1 MYLEIVMKVVG
12 GLGLFLYGMDN
23 MSSGMQKIA
32 GKRLK
37 KILTVLTTN
46 RFLAVAVGM
55 FVTMLVQS
63 SSVSTVMA
71 IGFVNA
77 SLLTLQQALGLI
89 LGANI
94 GTTITGWILVLNIG
108 KYGLPMAGA
117 AAIFHMFSK
126 NEKWKTRALTV
137 MGLGL
142 IFFGL
147 ELMSNGLKPI
157 RSMPEF
163 VRMFSLFNADSY
175 FGAFKAAIVGALITA
190 IVQSSSATLG
200 ITITLAAQGL
210 INYPTAVALVLG
222 ENVGTTITAFLASL
236 SANSNAKRA
245 AYAHSIINIVG
256 VCWAITIF
264 PYYLQFL
271 DFLVNPSENLTLG
284 IATAHTMF
292 NVINVILFTPLIGQL
307 AKFLCK
313 IVKDDG
319 VGIEKKVT
327 KLDKLMLKTPTVVI
341 EQSKQEVLNMHT
353 EIEDMLKILTMFFD
367 TNKERFLS
375 EEKLEKLQVIEERM
389 DLYQKE
395 ITDISY
401 LVLTSE
407 ITDEMKDDTRKN
419 IEICDEYETI
429 SDYGV
434 RIGKVLNRFSESEIK
449 LTENE
454 RIRLK
459 GLNKGIVELYDLIN
473 QGYKTKD
480 KTKFII
486 ANEKANDILKDFRKA
501 REIHLQNVSK
511 LGISVTQ
518 SIGYMDM
525 LNYYRRLRDHMVN
538 IVELY
543 LLDNKI

>member
-1 MYLEIVMKVVG
+1 MLEILMKVVG

-46 RFLAVAVGM
+46 RFFAIGVGL

-77 SLLTLQQALGLI
+77 SLLTLKQALGLI

-94 GTTITGWILVLNIG
+94 GTTVTGWILVLNVG
-108 KYGLPMAGA
+108 KYGLPIAGA
-117 AAIFHMFSK
+117 SAIFYMFSK
-126 NEKWKTRALTV
+126 NEKIKTKALTI

-163 VRMFSLFNADSY
+163 VRLFSLFTADSY
-175 FGAFKAAIVGALITA
+175 FGAMKAALVGALITSV
-190 IVQSSSATLG
+190 VQSSSATLG
-200 ITITLAAQGL
+200 ITITLATQGL
-210 INYPTAVALVLG
+210 IDYPTAVALVLG

-245 AYAHSIINIVG
+245 AYAHSIVNIVG

-264 PYYLQFL
+264 PFYLKLL
-271 DFLVNPSENLTLG
+271 DFLVNPSENVTLG

-292 NVINVILFTPLIGQL
+292 NVINVILFTPFIGPL
-307 AKFLCK
+307 EKLLCK
-313 IVKDDG
+313 LVKDDG
-319 VGIEKKVT
+319 KGTIKVT
-327 KLDKLMLKTPTVVI
+327 KLDKLMVKTPSVVI
-341 EQSKQEVLNMHT
+341 AQSTQEIINMNT
-353 EIEDMLKILTMFFD
+353 EIKGMLNILSAFFEDSNKNHLTTD
-367 TNKERFLS
+367 
-375 EEKLEKLQVIEERM
+375 KLNELQAIEERM

-395 ITDISY
+395 ITDINY
-401 LVLTSE
+401 MILTAD
-407 ITDEMKDDTRKN
+407 ITDDMKDDTRKN

-434 RIGKVLNRFSESEIK
+434 RIGKVLNKFEESEIK

-454 RIRLK
+454 KTRLRK
-459 GLNKGIVELYDLIN
+459 LNRDVVNLYELIN
-473 QGYKTKD
+473 VGYKNKD
-480 KTKFII
+480 KTIFAI
-486 ANEKANDILKDFRKA
+486 ANEKANIILKEFRKG
-501 REIHLQNVSK
+501 RETHLENVSK
-511 LGISVTQ
+511 IGISVTQ
-518 SIGYMDM
+518 SIGYMDI
-525 LNYYRRLRDHMVN
+525 LNYYRRLRDHIVN
-538 IVELY
+538 IIELY
-543 LLDNKI
+543 LIES

>member
-1 MYLEIVMKVVG
+1 MLEILMKVVG

-46 RFLAVAVGM
+46 RFLAIGVGL

-77 SLLTLQQALGLI
+77 SLLTLKQALGLI

-94 GTTITGWILVLNIG
+94 GTTVTGWILVLNVG
-108 KYGLPMAGA
+108 KYGLPIAGA
-117 AAIFHMFSK
+117 SAIFYMFSK
-126 NEKWKTRALTV
+126 NEKIKTKALTI

-163 VRMFSLFNADSY
+163 VRLFSLFTADSY
-175 FGAFKAAIVGALITA
+175 FGAMKAALVGALITSV
-190 IVQSSSATLG
+190 VQSSSATLG
-200 ITITLAAQGL
+200 ITITLATQGL
-210 INYPTAVALVLG
+210 IDYPTAVALVLG

-245 AYAHSIINIVG
+245 AYAHSIVNIVG

-264 PYYLQFL
+264 PFYLKFL
-271 DFLVNPSENLTLG
+271 DFLVNPSENITLG

-292 NVINVILFTPLIGQL
+292 NVINVILFTPFIGPL
-307 AKFLCK
+307 EKLLCK
-313 IVKDDG
+313 LVKDDG
-319 VGIEKKVT
+319 KGTIKVT
-327 KLDKLMLKTPTVVI
+327 KLDKLMVKTPSVVI
-341 EQSKQEVLNMHT
+341 AQSTQEVINMNT
-353 EIEDMLKILTMFFD
+353 EIKGMLNILSGFFEDSNKNHLT
-367 TNKERFLS
+367 T
-375 EEKLEKLQVIEERM
+375 EKLNELQVIEERM

-395 ITDISY
+395 ITDINY
-401 LVLTSE
+401 MILTAD

-434 RIGKVLNRFSESEIK
+434 RIGKVLNKFEESEIK

-454 RIRLK
+454 KTRLRK
-459 GLNKGIVELYDLIN
+459 LNRDVVNLYELIN
-473 QGYKTKD
+473 VGYKNKD
-480 KTKFII
+480 KTIFAI
-486 ANEKANDILKDFRKA
+486 ANEKANIILKEFRKG
-501 REIHLQNVSK
+501 RETHLENVSK
-511 LGISVTQ
+511 IGISVTQ
-518 SIGYMDM
+518 SIGYMDI
-525 LNYYRRLRDHMVN
+525 LNYYRRLRDHIVN
-538 IVELY
+538 IIELY
-543 LLDNKI
+543 LIEN